1 MLRPPANLGSDL
13 PEEVGGVFQIGRRDL
28 AFGET
33 IGSLMV
39 FSCG

>member
-28 AFGET
+28 EFGAMR
-33 IGSLMV
+33 GLPSA
-39 FSCG
+39 